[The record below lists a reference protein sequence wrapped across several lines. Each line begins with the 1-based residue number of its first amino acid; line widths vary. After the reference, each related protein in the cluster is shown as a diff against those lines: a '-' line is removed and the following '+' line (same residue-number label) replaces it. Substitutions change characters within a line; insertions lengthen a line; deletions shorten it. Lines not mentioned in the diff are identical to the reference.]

1 MKTLLC
7 SVALI
12 AFLST
17 PVAAAHEPVCFDEA
31 TIVENLKSKYGE
43 VEIWTGRL
51 GTKSVAV
58 FANPTGT
65 TWTIMMRPG
74 NGTLCGMAAGYTWE
88 LPEPVEPEPEPEAK
102 PAPGPVMPR
111 EYEA

>member
-7 SVALI
+7 SAALI
-12 AFLST
+12 ALLST
-17 PVAAAHEPVCFDEA
+17 SVAAQRQICFDEA
-31 TIVENLKSKYGE
+31 TIVANLKSKHDE

-51 GTKSVAV
+51 GTVSVAL

-65 TWTIMMRPG
+65 TWTIMARPVP
-74 NGTLCGMAAGYTWE
+74 GTLCGMAAGTTWDIPE
-88 LPEPVEPEPEPEAK
+88 LVEPEPEAR
-102 PAPGPVMPR
+102 PAPGPVMPG